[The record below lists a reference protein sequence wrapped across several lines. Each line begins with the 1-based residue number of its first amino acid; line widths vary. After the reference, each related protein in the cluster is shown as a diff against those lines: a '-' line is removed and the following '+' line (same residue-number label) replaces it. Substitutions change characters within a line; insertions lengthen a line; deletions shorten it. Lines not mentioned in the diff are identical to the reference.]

1 MNMAIANDTISRKSY
16 VAATN
21 VADDD
26 GAIVLSSVTRKPVS
40 IFAYPIVIFDT
51 CFYTTVFGNFDS
63 HLANE
68 FPWVLDEF

>member
-1 MNMAIANDTISRKSY
+1 MNMAIANDAISRKSY

-26 GAIVLSSVTRKPVS
+26 GAIVLSSVTREPFS

-51 CFYTTVFGNFDS
+51 CFYTAVFGNLNS
-63 HLANE
+63 HLAE
-68 FPWVLDEF
+68 ELPRVLEEL